1 MAMIVKKNIFE
12 IEALALECGQT
23 IPVKMG
29 YETYGTLNENKD
41 NAILVAHY
49 FSATSHAAGKYNED
63 DVACGWWDGLIG
75 PGKAVDTDKYFVIC
89 TDNICN
95 VQVKNPNV
103 VTTGPATINPDTNK
117 EYGMTFPSV
126 TFKDVAASQKVLVES
141 FGIEKLQAVMG
152 PSAGGMISFH
162 WAVSFPQM
170 VERCIGVIT
179 NVQNPII
186 TSFNVLQQAM
196 RAIKLDP
203 NFNNGDYYSKEEPV
217 EGLRLAGQMMYVGAF
232 TPEFMEQTFPRDS
245 KEDGPFESV
254 ENMSSYEQA
263 LYNNSIASTSL
274 VDANSWLYT
283 CKTTMNQDIARG
295 FESLDDALKNISAK
309 VLMIPCKQ
317 DLLQPWQF
325 NEITVNRINEL
336 GGCAELYPIESIK
349 GHMGGVL
356 DTHLFDE
363 KVREF
368 LNK

>member
-1 MAMIVKKNIFE
+1 MTMIVEKKIFE
-12 IEALALECGQT
+12 IEELTLECGKT

-49 FSATSHAAGKYNED
+49 FSATSHAAGKYNEND
-63 DVACGWWDGLIG
+63 AAPGWWDGLIG
-75 PGKAVDTDKYFVIC
+75 SGKAVDTDKYFVIC
-89 TDNICN
+89 ADNICN

-103 VTTGPATINPDTNK
+103 ITTGPATINPETNK
-117 EYGMTFPSV
+117 QYGMTFPLV
-126 TFKDVAASQKVLVES
+126 TFKDIAESQKVLVEYM
-141 FGIEKLQAVMG
+141 GISKLKAVMG
-152 PSAGGMISFH
+152 PSAGGMISFN
-162 WAVSFPQM
+162 WAVSYPEM

-203 NFNNGDYYSKEEPV
+203 NFNNGDYYGKEEPV
-217 EGLRLAGQMMYVGAF
+217 EGLRLAGQMMVVGAF
-232 TPEFMEQTFPRDS
+232 TPEFMEKSYPRNS
-245 KEDGPFESV
+245 KDDKGFMNV
-254 ENMSSYEQA
+254 NDVASYEET
-263 LYNNSIASTSL
+263 LYNASVLSTSL

-295 FESLDDALKNISAK
+295 FESLDESLKNISAK

-325 NEITVNRINEL
+325 NKVTVDRINEL
-336 GGCAELYPIESIK
+336 GGCAELYTIESEK

-356 DTHLFDE
+356 DTHLFAD
-363 KVREF
+363 KVKDF
-368 LNK
+368 LNN